1 MLKNIKEKIFYHFFF
16 LNLGVSVAV
25 KGFPGGASGKEP
37 ACQTQKTL
45 QTRVQS
51 LGQED
56 PLEKGMAIH
65 SLFLPG
71 EVHGQRSMAGYS
83 PCGQKES
90 DMTEQLTHTHTLS
103 KSLTLE

>member
-1 MLKNIKEKIFYHFFF
+1 MRE
-16 LNLGVSVAV
+16 
-25 KGFPGGASGKEP
+25 
-37 ACQTQKTL
+37 TW
-45 QTRVQS
+45 VQS

-103 KSLTLE
+103 KSLTLEWVLFQEHICNPNKVNLGTHLKQLAI